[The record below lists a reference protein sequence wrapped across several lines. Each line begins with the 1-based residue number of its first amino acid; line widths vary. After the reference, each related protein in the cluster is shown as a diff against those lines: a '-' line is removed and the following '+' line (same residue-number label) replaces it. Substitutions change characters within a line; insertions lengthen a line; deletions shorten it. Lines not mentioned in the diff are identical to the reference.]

1 MENFSFS
8 RFAKINPRKI
18 CQIPGVDSFA
28 KISSSENFFLQRNLT
43 KQLVEFFKEK
53 NEKSRE
59 HEKALMQMQPNMQL
73 QMVKI
78 ISQSHTKNSSG
89 PLLADIDIL

>member
-8 RFAKINPRKI
+8 RFAKINRRKI
-18 CQIPGVDSFA
+18 CQILV
-28 KISSSENFFLQRNLT
+28 ENFFLQRNLT

>member
-8 RFAKINPRKI
+8 RFAKINRRKI
-18 CQIPGVDSFA
+18 CQILV
-28 KISSSENFFLQRNLT
+28 ENFFLQRNLT

-89 PLLADIDIL
+89 PLLADTISYDSFS

>member
-8 RFAKINPRKI
+8 RFAKINRRKI
-18 CQIPGVDSFA
+18 CQILV
-28 KISSSENFFLQRNLT
+28 ENFFLQRNLT

-89 PLLADIDIL
+89 PLLAGIDIL